1 MIAKKIIFI
10 PSQEFFL
17 NVKDILRSPTDITG
31 QFEKWEA
38 EEIELN
44 KRWALFLKNKSSL
57 SLRNKITS

>member
-1 MIAKKIIFI
+1 MF
-10 PSQEFFL
+10 SQEFFL

-44 KRWALFLKNKSSL
+44 KR
-57 SLRNKITS
+57 